1 MILQRFLL
9 IKRIQHKGGESMV
22 LELLGALFGVFC
34 ILGIS
39 VYVIELSMLLKMMN
53 R

>member
-9 IKRIQHKGGESMV
+9 IKRIQHKGGENMI
-22 LELLGALFGVFC
+22 LELLGALFGTFC
-34 ILGIS
+34 ILGIC
-39 VYVIELSMLLKMMN
+39 VYVIELLMLFKMMK